1 MWSGL
6 RRVKRLILARPLVAL
21 STDRQSTVR
30 RTRLN
35 SSVMSWLRCF
45 EAAATAGSFT
55 QAASDLC
62 LTQSAIS
69 QQVRELENRL
79 VVALFRRLPR
89 RLVLTEEGEQ
99 LRVSVSSALDELE
112 LALSRLQDRGTEGP
126 VALSCYSSFALLWLM
141 PRIGAFYREHP
152 QIDLRVSAE
161 FHVLEMATV
170 LRESI
175 DAAIRYDLGE
185 YKDLDSTLLLDEYLV
200 PVASPEFLRA
210 HPNLRSPAD
219 LDGSMLLHDTL
230 AWPNSASDAE
240 WHHWLDAVAARPI
253 PLGQG
258 RRFNMAQLAIEAAL
272 AGQGIAMGRLALVLE
287 HLQEGRLVPV
297 FGPAVRSPAA
307 YRLVHIAQ
315 PQPRV
320 LVLANWLRQTCEE
333 FRLRRDQSLPALA
346 TLMN

>member
-1 MWSGL
+1 M
-6 RRVKRLILARPLVAL
+6 RRI
-21 STDRQSTVR
+21 
-30 RTRLN
+30 RLN

-55 QAASDLC
+55 KAAADLC

-69 QQVRELENRL
+69 QQVRELEDRL
-79 VVALFRRLPR
+79 GVALFRRLPR
-89 RLVLTEEGEQ
+89 QLMLTEEGEQ
-99 LRVSVSSALDELE
+99 LRVSVTSALDELE
-112 LALSRLQDRGTEGP
+112 LALTRLQDRRTEGP
-126 VALSCYSSFALLWLM
+126 VSLSCYSSFALLWLM
-141 PRIGAFYREHP
+141 PRIGTLYRQHP

-175 DAAIRYDLGE
+175 DAAIRYDLGD
-185 YKDLDSTLLLDEYLV
+185 YKDLESTLLLDEYLL
-200 PVASPEFLRA
+200 PVASPEFLET
-210 HPNLRSPAD
+210 HPNLRGPGD
-219 LDGSMLLHDTL
+219 LDDAMLLHD
-230 AWPNSASDAE
+230 ARPWPDAASDAE
-240 WHHWLDAVAARPI
+240 WRHWLAETGHMTIA
-253 PLGQG
+253 LGQG

-307 YRLVHIAQ
+307 YRLVHVAQ

-320 LVLANWLRQTCEE
+320 ALLATWLGKACEQ
-333 FRLRRDQSLPALA
+333 FRLHRDDILPGLA
-346 TLMN
+346 TPAY